1 MSPAPPP
8 ASRRRR
14 TARALSRLH
23 YGWVIFVLS
32 LGNMT
37 VEGGTKNS
45 EAVYFNA
52 LKDHFGRSA
61 AYTSAVFAL
70 AGLIGAIA
78 APLLGILLDR
88 WGARVLFPLAGLCI
102 LFGWLAASFAT
113 DLWQMFLFY
122 SIFAGIGHTA
132 ISSFSMTATLAPWFP
147 ATRGRMLGLADTGNP
162 IGQAVFAPLAGIL
175 TAALGWRG
183 AYRVFGIIFALLIAI
198 PNGILQ
204 KRAPAA
210 PPAPASPTPPRLSS
224 ESPSQSAPPDTPPG
238 LPTPFPLSPPT
249 GPDTPPGLSTSPSPT
264 PLSPSKS
271 PDTPSRLPPTSP
283 SPPPTTAP
291 DTPSRLPTTSPA
303 PPTSPDTPSRLLTP
317 SPVSPPPPAARRRP
331 RPPTL
336 GSSVRQPA
344 MWFLVL
350 TRVAGSTGTQ
360 MIRVHLVTFFVLAGY
375 GPQTAAN
382 TLGAVGLVSLIARPL
397 VGLATDRWG
406 RESVYTIGMS
416 IAAGAVLLVV
426 WLGDGVSW
434 WPLALYVALAG
445 VTDGISG
452 LIVSAKAAD
461 LFPAETLGA
470 VMGFVEMGRGAA
482 IFLGPVIAGLMFDV
496 QGDYI
501 QAFILSAALSFASI
515 CTMWAAHHLGRRNR
529 TPAAASAASISK

>member
-1 MSPAPPP
+1 MHPSPPP

-14 TARALSRLH
+14 TARALTRLH

-122 SIFAGIGHTA
+122 SVFAGIGHTA

-210 PPAPASPTPPRLSS
+210 AASPTPPLGSS
-224 ESPSQSAPPDTPPG
+224 SPQSAPPATTPG
-238 LPTPFPLSPPT
+238 LPPSASPVPTPFPLS
-249 GPDTPPGLSTSPSPT
+249 
-264 PLSPSKS
+264 
-271 PDTPSRLPPTSP
+271 
-283 SPPPTTAP
+283 
-291 DTPSRLPTTSPA
+291 
-303 PPTSPDTPSRLLTP
+303 PPTSPDTPSRLPTP
-317 SPVSPPPPAARRRP
+317 SPTSPPPPAPRRRP

-406 RESVYTIGMS
+406 RESVYTIGMG

-529 TPAAASAASISK
+529 PAAAPAGSPPQ